1 MAGAITTCANTS
13 SAPAGYAN
21 PHHSAP
27 SASPAGGFFCEHITF
42 VSLYI
47 AHLGA
52 LVSISC
58 GWVDAT
64 FFMEHIVPM
73 NKNELKNAM
82 SALGLSAASLSKL
95 LGVTPR
101 AVSMWLT
108 GERSVPGPAEAYINL
123 FSMLPTSQR
132 ELEIQKSEVEQLTM
146 KDGMYQLEFAG
157 RNGSGYG
164 VLIFENGRIYGS
176 DVGNGKWD
184 GTYTMNPITKNADL
198 DIRVEMPAG
207 EESVLGPAQRFSWNV
222 DVKATMDPTKD
233 VGVINAQTNLG
244 PATAKYKFMR
254 TLPE

>member
-1 MAGAITTCANTS
+1 M
-13 SAPAGYAN
+13 
-21 PHHSAP
+21 
-27 SASPAGGFFCEHITF
+27 FF
-42 VSLYI
+42 L
-47 AHLGA
+47 
-52 LVSISC
+52 
-58 GWVDAT
+58 WN
-64 FFMEHIVPM
+64 IVLM
-73 NKNELKNAM
+73 NKSELKNAM
-82 SALGLSAASLSKL
+82 SALGLSSATLAKL
-95 LGVTPR
+95 LDVTPR

-123 FSMLPTSQR
+123 FSKLPASQR
-132 ELEIQKSEVEQLTM
+132 ELEIQKSEVDKLSM
-146 KDGMYQLEFAG
+146 KDGLYQLEFTG

-244 PATAKYKFMR
+244 PATATYKYMR
-254 TLPE
+254 SLPE